1 METVK
6 LIEPTDVSKF
16 LGNKLII
23 KNITEF
29 ITKRSNDLPIK
40 NILGILGPG
49 GCGKSLLCKLL
60 LKKYNVHVLELGKD
74 NVTLED
80 TKNLLYNF
88 ANNTTIENCM
98 VKKDKVVLVDDVDIL
113 MNVDKSIM
121 SKILL
126 CNKVLRSKRIKVILT
141 CNINEEKKLFDGA
154 KDIEIIKMYYP
165 SLKDSYTHI
174 MFSFDEHGIE
184 YDPEHLLNVVTK
196 HKGCIRESILNLYS
210 TNEEL
215 RNKGVESAFKDMN
228 TFEIAK
234 NILSK
239 SSTMDEVDYLMRGDI
254 GILPYILYENFPEE
268 LDTNFKFKRGKNNPN
283 LIDIYL
289 QVNKSYI
296 DAAVFEDTAYQSMDW
311 NLLQYTNA
319 LRMKSVYANILQLD
333 KKASHKDLK
342 YRFSQVLSKLSH
354 KNIMAKKVKVVS
366 LDMNVSNT
374 STLVAVDMNLQNHT
388 DSEKLRKTPGKKK
401 TDIDDNNFAQEKTC
415 VTNTYEKYFA

>member
-29 ITKRSNDLPIK
+29 ITKRSNDLPNK

-49 GCGKSLLCKLL
+49 GCGKSLLCKML

-88 ANNTTIENCM
+88 ANNTTIENFM

-126 CNKVLRSKRIKVILT
+126 CNKVLKSKRIKVILT

-215 RNKGVESAFKDMN
+215 QNKGVESAFKDMN

-333 KKASHKDLK
+333 KKVSHKDLK

-374 STLVAVDMNLQNHT
+374 STLVAVDMSLQNHT
-388 DSEKLRKTPGKKK
+388 DSAKLRKTPGKKK
-401 TDIDDNNFAQEKTC
+401 TDIDDNDFAQEKTC